1 MKKYTLFLIAIFS
14 GSALFGQD
22 PNQIIYQA
30 YLSQKYDATPWKE
43 AIKINEA
50 DVNKNPKDVKA
61 RYQLALA
68 QFALVSSTMR
78 NRDEDLFDEYY
89 NPLLENIKKIT
100 EAEKNWAEPY
110 AIQSAAYGVKMGYSP
125 MQGMI
130 LGSKST
136 NLIEKAK
143 KLNPNS
149 AIVWKVYANAKF
161 FTPEMWGGDLDE
173 AIAGYEKA
181 VQLFESRPET
191 LINNW
196 MYLDTMAFL
205 GQAWAKKGDRAKAIA
220 AYESAM
226 KAEPNFS
233 WVKYVLLPKAKS
245 LK

>member
-1 MKKYTLFLIAIFS
+1 
-14 GSALFGQD
+14 
-22 PNQIIYQA
+22 
-30 YLSQKYDATPWKE
+30 
-43 AIKINEA
+43 
-50 DVNKNPKDVKA
+50 
-61 RYQLALA
+61 
-68 QFALVSSTMR
+68 
-78 NRDEDLFDEYY
+78 
-89 NPLLENIKKIT
+89 
-100 EAEKNWAEPY
+100 
-110 AIQSAAYGVKMGYSP
+110 
-125 MQGMI
+125 
-130 LGSKST
+130 
-136 NLIEKAK
+136 
-143 KLNPNS
+143 
-149 AIVWKVYANAKF
+149 
-161 FTPEMWGGDLDE
+161 LDE